1 MNFNN
6 HLFKGVTMETLKT
19 IQLTIPLW
27 EIILLGAVALLCLI
41 SERLKLGL
49 LVTFVFVFYWGL
61 TTNFANDGIPIIN
74 FQLFDILYL
83 FVGLSLTMIF
93 ILFLVFM
100 PNE

>member
-1 MNFNN
+1 
-6 HLFKGVTMETLKT
+6 MESFES

-27 EIILLGAVALLCLI
+27 EIILLGVVALLCLI

-61 TTNFANDGIPIIN
+61 TTNLSTDGMHLIN

-83 FVGLSLTMIF
+83 FVGLSLTLIF

>member
-1 MNFNN
+1 
-6 HLFKGVTMETLKT
+6 MESFES

-27 EIILLGAVALLCLI
+27 EIILLGVVALLCLT

-61 TTNFANDGIPIIN
+61 TTNLSTDGMHLIN

-83 FVGLSLTMIF
+83 FVGLSLTLIF

>member
-1 MNFNN
+1 
-6 HLFKGVTMETLKT
+6 METFET

-27 EIILLGAVALLCLI
+27 EIILLGVVALLCLI

-61 TTNFANDGIPIIN
+61 TTNFSADGIRLVN

-83 FVGLSLTMIF
+83 FVGLSLTLIF

>member
-1 MNFNN
+1 
-6 HLFKGVTMETLKT
+6 METLKT
-19 IQLTIPLW
+19 LQLTIPLW
-27 EIILLGAVALLCLI
+27 EIMLLGVVALLCLI

-61 TTNFANDGIPIIN
+61 STNCINEGFQFPLIN

-83 FVGLSLTMIF
+83 FFGLSLTLIF
-93 ILFLVFM
+93 ILFLIFM

>member
-1 MNFNN
+1 
-6 HLFKGVTMETLKT
+6 METFET

-27 EIILLGAVALLCLI
+27 EIILLGVVALLCLI

-61 TTNFANDGIPIIN
+61 TTNYANDGMHLIN

-83 FVGLSLTMIF
+83 FVGLSLTLIF

>member
-1 MNFNN
+1 
-6 HLFKGVTMETLKT
+6 METLKT

>member
-1 MNFNN
+1 
-6 HLFKGVTMETLKT
+6 METLQT

-27 EIILLGAVALLCLI
+27 EIILLGVVALLCLI

-61 TTNFANDGIPIIN
+61 TTNFSNDGLPLIS

-83 FVGLSLTMIF
+83 FVGLSLTLIF
-93 ILFLVFM
+93 ILFLVFI

>member
-1 MNFNN
+1 
-6 HLFKGVTMETLKT
+6 METFET

-27 EIILLGAVALLCLI
+27 EIILLGVIALLCLI

-61 TTNFANDGIPIIN
+61 TINFSTDGMHLIN

-83 FVGLSLTMIF
+83 FVGLSLTLIF
-93 ILFLVFM
+93 VLFLIFM